1 MGIAII
7 AEPALSARQKAAII
21 VRLVLAEGEDID
33 LARLPADLQTD
44 LAQEMA
50 RMGMVDRGTRN
61 AVVAEFCE
69 MLESV
74 GLSFPGDIDSTLD
87 LLDGHL
93 SPDTT
98 DRLRRMAAL
107 NGAGDPWDR
116 ISNMTP
122 TLLASLARSEAVE
135 IAAVMFSKLPVPRAA
150 EVFGLLDP
158 DLARQVAYAMSLTGG
173 IDLDALQRIGKALIQ
188 AADAVPQPPLAGK
201 AGEKVGAILNSS
213 PSSMRDT
220 VLEGLDQDDA
230 DFAGEVR
237 KTIFTWAHIP
247 TRIDPRDIARITR
260 EVENAVLIKALAGAK
275 GKDQAT
281 VDFLLGGIS
290 SRLAETMR
298 EEMEALGKVSVK
310 DAEEA
315 MDQVVA
321 AIRRMDAAGDLL
333 LIVKEEGD
341 EDGENG
347 GEGDSGESGEN
358 NPEDGSTAASPKG

>member
-1 MGIAII
+1 MNRGQSMGIAAIGQ
-7 AEPALSARQKAAII
+7 PALSARQKAAVI

-33 LARLPADLQTD
+33 LARLPAELQTD

-50 RMGMVDRGTRN
+50 LMGMVDRATRN
-61 AVVAEFCE
+61 AIVAEFCE
-69 MLESV
+69 KLESI
-74 GLSFPGDIDSTLD
+74 GLSFPGDIDGTLD

-93 SPDTT
+93 SPDTS

-116 ISNMTP
+116 IGNMTP
-122 TLLASLARSEAVE
+122 VLLASLARTEAVE

-150 EVFGLLDP
+150 EVFGLLAP
-158 DLARQVAYAMSLTGG
+158 ELARQIAYAMSLTGG
-173 IDLDALQRIGKALIQ
+173 IETEALQRIGKALIQ
-188 AADAVPQPPLAGK
+188 AADAVPQPPLEGK

-213 PSSMRDT
+213 ASSMRDT
-220 VLEGLDQDDA
+220 VLDGLDQDDA

-247 TRIDPRDIARITR
+247 ARLDPRDIARITR
-260 EVENAVLIKALAGAK
+260 EVENAALIKALAGAR
-275 GKDQAT
+275 GKDQPT
-281 VDFLLGGIS
+281 VDFLLGGLS
-290 SRLAETMR
+290 SRLAESMR

-321 AIRRMDAAGDLL
+321 AIRRMEAAGDLF
-333 LIVKEEGD
+333 LIVKEEGED
-341 EDGENG
+341 EDA
-347 GEGDSGESGEN
+347 DAATA
-358 NPEDGSTAASPKG
+358 DGSSAPDHGAGG

>member
-1 MGIAII
+1 MGLAAIQK
-7 AEPALSARQKAAII
+7 PALSARQKAAII

-33 LARLPADLQTD
+33 LARLPPDMQTD

-50 RMGMVDRGTRN
+50 LMGMIDRKTRN

-69 MLESV
+69 SLESV
-74 GLSFPGDIDSTLD
+74 GLSFPGDIDGTLD

-93 SPDTT
+93 SADTT

-107 NGAGDPWDR
+107 NGTGDPWDR
-116 ISNMTP
+116 IANMSP
-122 TLLASLARSEAVE
+122 GLLAELARTEAVE

-150 EVFGLLDP
+150 EVFGLLDTG
-158 DLARQVAYAMSLTGG
+158 LARQIAYAMSLTGG
-173 IDLDALQRIGKALIQ
+173 ISSGALRRIGTALIQ
-188 AADAVPQPPLAGK
+188 AADAVPQPPLEGQ

-213 PSSMRDT
+213 PSSMRDI
-220 VLEGLDQDDA
+220 VLEGLDQEDA

-237 KTIFTWAHIP
+237 KTIFTWAHIA

-260 EVENAVLIKALAGAK
+260 EVENAVLIKALAGAR
-275 GKDQAT
+275 GPDQPT
-281 VDFLLGGIS
+281 VEFLLGGIS
-290 SRLAETMR
+290 TRLAETMR

-321 AIRRMDAAGDLL
+321 TIRRMEATGDLF
-333 LIVKEEGD
+333 LIAQEIDDGE
-341 EDGENG
+341 EDGIKPANNDA
-347 GEGDSGESGEN
+347 EGNS
-358 NPEDGSTAASPKG
+358 

>member
-1 MGIAII
+1 MGIAAIGQ
-7 AEPALSARQKAAII
+7 PALSARQKAAVI
-21 VRLVLAEGEDID
+21 VRLILAEGEDLD
-33 LARLPADLQTD
+33 LARLPAELQTD

-50 RMGMVDRGTRN
+50 LMGMVDRVTRN
-61 AVVAEFCE
+61 AIVAEFCE
-69 MLESV
+69 KLESV
-74 GLSFPGDIDSTLD
+74 GLSFPGDIDGTLD

-93 SPDTT
+93 SPDTS

-122 TLLASLARSEAVE
+122 VLLASLARTEAVE

-150 EVFGLLDP
+150 EVFGLLAP
-158 DLARQVAYAMSLTGG
+158 DLARQIAYAMSLTGG
-173 IDLDALQRIGKALIQ
+173 IETDALQRIGKALIQ
-188 AADAVPQPPLAGK
+188 AADAVAQPPLEGK

-213 PSSMRDT
+213 ASAMRDT

-247 TRIDPRDIARITR
+247 ARLDPRDIARITR
-260 EVENAVLIKALAGAK
+260 EVENAALIKALAGAR
-275 GKDQAT
+275 GKDQPT
-281 VDFLLGGIS
+281 VDFLLGGLS
-290 SRLAETMR
+290 SRLAESMR
-298 EEMEALGKVSVK
+298 EEMEALGKVSIK

-321 AIRRMDAAGDLL
+321 AIRRMEATGDLF
-333 LIVKEEGD
+333 LIVKEESEED
-341 EDGENG
+341 EAAAATG
-347 GEGDSGESGEN
+347 
-358 NPEDGSTAASPKG
+358 DGSVAADHGAG